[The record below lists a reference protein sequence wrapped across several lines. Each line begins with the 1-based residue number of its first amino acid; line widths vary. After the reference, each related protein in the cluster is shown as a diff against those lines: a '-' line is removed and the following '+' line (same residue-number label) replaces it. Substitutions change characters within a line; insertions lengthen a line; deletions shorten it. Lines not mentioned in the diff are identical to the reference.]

1 MVAGGSSCCISIML
15 KEGGGG
21 VGLGLR
27 PDPKEWDGVL
37 IKTL

>member
-15 KEGGGG
+15 RG
-21 VGLGLR
+21 GLGLR
-27 PDPKEWDGVL
+27 LGLGPDPKEWDGVL

>member
-15 KEGGGG
+15 KGGGG